1 MISQGDI
8 VLVLQGIFEGAMKEI
23 NKNIILIRTLVR
35 VIGNMDLFERTGWRS
50 KKKIQLLLCSY
61 I

>member
-23 NKNIILIRTLVR
+23 NKISFSLGLWL
-35 VIGNMDLFERTGWRS
+35 G
-50 KKKIQLLLCSY
+50 
-61 I
+61 